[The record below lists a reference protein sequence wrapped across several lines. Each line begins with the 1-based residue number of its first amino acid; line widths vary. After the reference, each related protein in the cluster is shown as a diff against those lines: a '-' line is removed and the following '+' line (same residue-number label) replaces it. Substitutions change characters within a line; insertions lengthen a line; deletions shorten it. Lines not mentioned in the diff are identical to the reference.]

1 MATGQSRYGEGDLL
15 SVPAVRKD
23 GTTISIEFTIVPLKD
38 ATGKLIGITAIL
50 RDVTKRFEE
59 MRLLRRKLAESTGRD
74 DPRDFARRL
83 RRLSRPHTQR
93 KRPMT
98 EVKQT

>member
-23 GTTISIEFTIVPLKD
+23 GTTISIEFTVVPLKD
-38 ATGKLIGITAIL
+38 ATGKLIGIMAIL

-59 MRLLRRKLAESTGRD
+59 MRLLRRKLAESTG
-74 DPRDFARRL
+74 
-83 RRLSRPHTQR
+83 SRG
-93 KRPMT
+93 
-98 EVKQT
+98 